1 MGIRSVPC
9 IDARS
14 GGVAAMNPTRGWWF
28 AALVVVGGCAQ
39 DVVAGLTPA
48 ETITV
53 RRYLDCIDCVIPLD
67 SVRVL
72 AVRKPDATVDSL
84 NSGLLHGPD
93 SQTVAAADSV
103 LKVGYVRDSLYRW
116 QNNLLPLKPETT
128 YVAEARDRFVNGYRS
143 RGAYGLGW
151 IHTPRAVAHLDS
163 AANLTLPAS
172 VRQAVLYARD
182 SLPPP

>member
-1 MGIRSVPC
+1 MNRARVWCAAVPV
-9 IDARS
+9 
-14 GGVAAMNPTRGWWF
+14 VALA
-28 AALVVVGGCAQ
+28 CAQ

-67 SVRVL
+67 SVRAL

-93 SQTVAAADSV
+93 PQVVAAADSV
-103 LKVGYVRDSLYRW
+103 LKMGYKRDSLYRW
-116 QNNLLPLKPETT
+116 QNNLLPLKPETL
-128 YVAEARDRFVNGYRS
+128 YVKEARDRFVNGYRS

-163 AANLTLPAS
+163 AAQLTNLPPS
-172 VRQAVLYARD
+172 VMQAVIYARD
-182 SLPPP
+182 SLPPPP